1 MRLPGS
7 THRPRLDLLLP
18 AALLLAGTATF
29 LGGGRRHPHINDS
42 LGPIGSDDFYLAF
55 ARTIVHIPNWETMHA
70 LILAGPVLWAL
81 GAAAIVRL
89 LPGRVSTLGEVGR
102 AALLLA
108 ALTWTVAFVFDG
120 FIAPRLAGPI
130 VGAASA
136 AELSV
141 GLAPFRI
148 NQYVVARM
156 GMVSL
161 VLIGGA
167 VTALALALL
176 GAARA
181 ASWRAIVGASGL
193 LVGLWPLAG
202 AARGDFAPGPFT
214 SPYWTPMA
222 LAIGAWF
229 AMLASAVPALGRA
242 REPAR
247 AVPVGP
253 ADPLH
258 AEAVG

>member
-130 VGAASA
+130 VGAA
-136 AELSV
+136 
-141 GLAPFRI
+141 
-148 NQYVVARM
+148 
-156 GMVSL
+156 
-161 VLIGGA
+161 
-167 VTALALALL
+167 
-176 GAARA
+176 RA

-247 AVPVGP
+247 VVPVGP